1 MALEAVT
8 PASAGPARAFASLR
22 IRSFRWWFGSQILSG
37 SGGMAQLV
45 GQAWLVLHVLHGGG
59 LALGVLSAPVFAP
72 VLLGSAWAGARLQSF
87 DIRHALIATQIGACA
102 ISAAT
107 GLLVATGVVKLWMV
121 LALALA
127 SGCVQAVDQPA
138 RQLYVVNLVGR
149 DRVASAV
156 GLYEVIIN
164 ASRLLGPA
172 AGGAVLAVFGV
183 AACFFVN
190 AASYVPALL
199 VLLHFRPRHEVD
211 GAAGRPRT
219 RDALRAGLAYVR
231 RTPEIAAAIVVAAPA
246 GMIFNT
252 GTALPVLAT
261 QTFGLGKVG
270 LGALTACFG
279 AGAIPG
285 GLSAAYARS
294 EHLGRRTRVL
304 TLGTGLAVV
313 ALAAAPNA
321 KAAFPLVAAV
331 GFLSIWMIALAN
343 TLVQVRTTPGLRGPV
358 MGIWTMVLPG
368 LVPVT
373 AVIQGALTQFVGPR
387 VGYGIAGVLLSVAA
401 LVGWRALADR
411 PPE

>member
-59 LALGVLSAPVFAP
+59 LALGVLSAAVFAP

-156 GLYEVIIN
+156 GLY
-164 ASRLLGPA
+164 
-172 AGGAVLAVFGV
+172 
-183 AACFFVN
+183 
-190 AASYVPALL
+190 
-199 VLLHFRPRHEVD
+199 
-211 GAAGRPRT
+211 
-219 RDALRAGLAYVR
+219 
-231 RTPEIAAAIVVAAPA
+231 
-246 GMIFNT
+246 
-252 GTALPVLAT
+252 
-261 QTFGLGKVG
+261 
-270 LGALTACFG
+270 
-279 AGAIPG
+279 
-285 GLSAAYARS
+285 GLSQRPGKQQL
-294 EHLGRRTRVL
+294 ERT
-304 TLGTGLAVV
+304 G
-313 ALAAAPNA
+313 
-321 KAAFPLVAAV
+321 
-331 GFLSIWMIALAN
+331 
-343 TLVQVRTTPGLRGPV
+343 
-358 MGIWTMVLPG
+358 
-368 LVPVT
+368 
-373 AVIQGALTQFVGPR
+373 
-387 VGYGIAGVLLSVAA
+387 
-401 LVGWRALADR
+401 
-411 PPE
+411 